1 MSFADFKLIGLNR
14 FPTSL
19 YMWGD
24 NTNGLL
30 GDNRTP
36 NYFSWSKISSGGLH
50 TVAIRSDGL
59 LFAWGR
65 NTEGQLGD
73 TTTIHRSSPVQL
85 SATLSWNSVSAGLSH
100 TVAIKSDSTLWVWGA
115 NRYGQLGDGTTVSKS
130 SWVQVGTSSWSAVS
144 AGGNHTTAINANTT
158 VYAWGLNNS
167 GQLGDGTL
175 VSKSSPVLVGTN
187 TTTLTN
193 ANAYSVSFTPTGA
206 YLQFN
211 GAAVNGLSSGTTGDY
226 TIEAWVYLNAT
237 PVGTSYNGG
246 AFAIVAA
253 GNGGGSLNAIYSITV
268 SGYLFLTRDGASYVN
283 LTATIPTLNTW
294 THLAFVNVG
303 TTMTVYLNGVS
314 VGTTSLTGTWSVANA
329 FTGVGGQ
336 PPSTSIN
343 GYISNLRMVKNQA
356 LYTSSPFT
364 PSTSPLTTTSQGVT
378 ASNVMLL
385 TAQNNPIVDNSS
397 NAYATT
403 IAGTTVSSLNT
414 PFAGVFPTGAVLG
427 LAVSAGK
434 THTVALTTDN
444 KLYAWGDN
452 TYGELGDSTTINRS
466 SPVQIGTSSWSQ
478 ISAGGTH
485 TAGINTTGSLLT
497 WGYNNYGQ
505 LGLNTPYSGSYWTK
519 VSEGLTHTLAIRNDG
534 ALFVWGR
541 NQLGQLGLGDTVA
554 RSSPVQLGTS
564 SWTSVDA
571 GSSHSVAVR
580 SDGKLFTWGS
590 NDWGQLGNNLSVNV
604 VSINIAWSKVVASAE
619 GPGQHMMALRNDGT
633 LWAWGLNS
641 AGQLGLGDTFNRISP
656 TQIGSLSTWI
666 DVAAADSHSVAIQA
680 DGVLYAWGLNGSG
693 QLGDLTS
700 ASKSNPVQIGYNF
713 KNIYS
718 CNATNVAID
727 NNNYAYTWGLNSAG
741 QLGFNDT
748 NSRSSPTLLN
758 TSTWNSFSI
767 GSHVMGIKTDGSLWS
782 WGLGT
787 SGQLGLGDLLSRSS
801 PTQVGT
807 SRWIQVSAGSLF
819 SVGITYDN
827 SLYAWGINTNGQLGL
842 SDTVIRSS
850 PTVVGTVAGF
860 ESSPD
865 SYSAKFTR
873 SSSQYLSLDNNASMN
888 IGTSNFTI
896 EGWIRSSSLT
906 SNGNAIITAANAP
919 TNTFAFALINGATGD
934 WQLNIGN
941 GTSWSITGIS
951 IWTDVLNTWKHFA
964 ISRTGGILYAF
975 VDGVLVYSVANS
987 TNIPT
992 NYFQIGAQT
1001 RNNRYFDG
1009 YMSTIRVIIGTGIYN
1024 TGFTPSSVP
1033 LTSISNTVL
1042 LTLQNTTIVDNSG
1055 LSQTITNNAGV
1066 TAGFV
1071 LSPFSA
1077 TAITAGSTIA
1087 SQVIA
1092 GTAHTLMLDSVGNL
1106 YTWGLNTSGQ
1116 LGDTTVVA
1124 RSSPVQVG
1132 TKSFISIIPG
1142 SSFASAIDTN
1152 GALFVWGA
1160 NNLGQLG
1167 DGTTISKSSPVQIG
1181 TTLANQ
1187 SSPVQI
1193 GNSSY
1198 TIVSAG
1204 EGHTLSLASD
1214 GILYGWGKNDQG
1226 QIGGQ
1231 LNTLGIG
1238 WSKVVIGPTHSLG
1251 IRFDGTLYAWGTN
1264 ASGQLGD
1271 RTTVAKSSPV
1281 VIDSA
1286 NNWKDIAVG
1295 QAAQPFSLAIRT
1307 DGKLYAWGNNQGGQL
1322 GWISWR
1328 QISVGSGHSL
1338 LLRSDGALYTM
1349 GTNTAGQLG
1358 DPTFGVTNR
1367 SSPVQIGTSSW
1378 SVISAG
1384 VSTSAAIDTRGRLFT
1399 WGFNN
1404 VGQLGLA
1411 TTANRSSPVQ
1421 VSSGSWSQVSANNYM
1436 LAITTQGSIW
1446 SWGTNTNG
1454 QLGLG
1459 TTVNSKVPKLLDG
1472 NTTSYSIGFD
1482 GIGDYLTIPS
1492 NAAFAFGTG
1501 AFTVEAWVYV
1511 TGSLSTNPSIV
1522 EGTINGFGLDFNA
1535 GALAIAQT
1543 NVSFIL
1549 TDPVAFSTAQWVHVA
1564 ASRTGTTLR
1573 LFKNGSIVAS
1583 SASNSTN
1590 FAQSTTNYFGSAQG
1604 VAFFPGYISNLR
1616 IVKGQALYTGTFTP
1630 TTSPLTTS
1638 SQGISSGTV
1647 SLLTAQNA
1655 TIIDNSTANSGVGFT
1670 ITSVGTPT
1678 ITQYNPFSIIS
1689 STSSTS
1695 WTQVSAGTNS
1705 LAIRND
1711 STLYSWGQNNYGQ
1724 LGDSTT
1730 INKSSPIQI
1739 SASSWT
1745 LISTSMTGHSLGIE
1759 IDGSL
1764 FAWGRNTYGELGLN
1778 NEFISVSSPVQIG
1791 ANSYTSIS
1799 AGNNNSL
1806 ALALS
1811 GTNNVLYG
1819 WGLND
1824 SNQLN
1829 NIAAFSWR
1837 SVQSIAG
1844 IQASIGSTVGK
1855 LYLWG
1860 DNTYGQLGDNT
1871 LAARSSPTQLGGF
1884 SGSAGYKEVITT
1896 PLNTMILLSDNSLLM
1911 MGDNTYGQLGQGDT
1925 ISRSSPVQ
1933 VGSVGAWSAVTI
1945 SGTGHV
1951 LAISISGVLFAWG
1964 NNQYNELGQSDLVVA
1979 NRSSPVS
1986 VGNNANWTKVSAGNN
2001 YSLAIID
2008 TGALYTWGRNDWGQ
2022 LGTSVPLSFTN
2033 IGTGIASRN
2042 DGKLYTWGQNTT
2054 YGQVGDGTSINRS
2067 APVQISGV
2075 TLASISWTQVSGSIN
2090 NRASIRINSTLW
2102 AWGDN
2107 TYGQLGQV
2115 DNIPRSN
2122 PVQIG
2127 ISSWTQVYVNVDNIF
2142 AIRSDGKL
2150 FSWGNNNVGQL
2161 GTGDTVNY
2169 SSPVQIGANS
2179 WTQIIASPTGHTLG
2193 LQADG
2198 TLYAWGNNQYNE
2210 LGQNQR
2216 VQTNYSS
2223 PIQVGTSSWTKIG
2236 AGNNNSFAIRVGGS
2250 LFGWGRNEYGQIG
2263 TNNNTPLS
2271 WTQVAG
2277 GDSYSVAIRSDGKLF
2292 SWGLN
2297 NKGQLGLSDTF
2308 ARSKPTQ
2315 ITTTSNY
2322 NYYSTLFGV
2331 GDYLQLPVSTT
2342 AFQFLANDF
2351 TIECWVYLNSNV
2363 TVANRM
2369 IWYNYPTTFAA
2380 DCIFF
2385 GGHASYNGQF
2395 TFWVYN
2401 SSASAPLLLDPA
2413 VLYPFRWYH
2422 LAVVRSGNNFTMYK
2436 NGVSVATATYSGT
2449 VVSNTYVIGGYIGTS
2464 GATSLDGYMSN
2475 LRIVKGTPVYTGNFT
2490 PPTSPLTA
2498 ISNTALLTCQN
2509 DRFVDNSTN
2518 NLTLIPFVNVATT
2531 ASVQPFPYNI
2541 PNYSWT
2547 QVSATLSHTVAIRND
2562 GTLWAWGANNGGQ
2575 LGQGDTINRS
2585 TPVQIGSSSW
2595 IAVGVGNDASF
2606 AIRTGSG
2613 LFGWGDNTN
2622 GILGQGNTTSLSS
2635 PLQIGT
2641 SSWTS
2646 ISATQH
2652 AVGITTANTM
2662 FAWGLNSAGQLGDN
2676 TTVNKSSPI
2685 QVQAGFPSSFFVYNS
2700 ATVVD
2705 NSGNSVTMT
2714 ATGSPTVGSTV
2725 IPFSSTFS
2733 VNFPSNTY
2741 YTTGSLPALGTQY
2754 TFEFWFYITTVNNGE
2769 WYWFDTSASVP
2780 MFYFNGN
2787 GTVITEIRK
2796 VNNGG
2801 AGNFGAT
2808 GLSVAANT
2816 WHHVSYTR
2824 NSVNLMTIWLNGSS
2838 IATSSDSSNYTGG
2851 ATRLGYKQ
2859 GGAAGA
2865 SSGYLSNFRFVNNMC
2880 LYTNTFTPSTIP
2892 LTSIGLTSS
2901 LNYTK
2906 SSAGNSHSV
2915 AIRSDSGLYTWG
2927 NNAQGQLG
2935 NSLTANRSFAI
2946 QIGVSSWTQVN
2957 AGASW
2962 TAAVTTAGGLFTWGT
2977 GANGE
2982 LGAGTT
2988 LARSAPVQVGAL
3000 TTWGV
3005 LSGKTHELSITT
3017 AGALFTWGTNTAGQ
3031 LGDNTVVVK
3040 SSPVGVAALTNLVLD
3055 NVSSPTQIG
3064 SSSWTQVAAGDLY
3077 AVGINTIGQLFTWG
3091 YGINGRL
3098 GSGATTS
3105 RSAPVQVAGS
3115 SWLAV
3120 STGGTENTVA
3130 LTIAYTLFSWGRNN
3144 VGQIGDASIVDKS
3157 APVAVGAALNL
3168 NLSTDIIKTVAQIGA
3183 SSWSQVSAGDFHV
3196 YALRSDSGL
3205 FSWGKNDV
3213 GQLGASDVVSRSSP
3227 VQIGA
3232 STWSVISAG
3241 YSFGA
3246 AITSVGNLQTTG
3258 LNDKGQLGT
3267 STTTNRGNFAGIG
3280 SSSWTAVSA
3289 GSSSMIGTTLSNITF
3304 VWGTNTSGQLG
3315 LVDTANRSSPV
3326 QLGSSLATSMY
3337 QTVYP
3342 SPTIVTTYSN
3352 TSWTQVNVGNSF
3364 AVGIDNA
3371 GRLFAWGLNSTGQ
3384 LGDGTTINTMPTK
3397 SSPSQIAT
3405 TASSFTFINT
3415 SSPVQVNAGT
3425 SWNAIAAGG
3434 THVVAVKS
3442 DNTLWSWGV
3451 NTFGQV
3457 GNGSTIA
3464 QYIPKQVDVQNS
3476 FTSVAAGND
3485 FSAAINTNYTLWKW
3499 GYNSSTDVTSPHRSN
3514 ALQIGS
3520 DSWSVISAGGNTA
3533 AIINTVGVLYGWG
3546 KVTTIDGFA
3555 FNLGISPI
3563 TWAIGSSFTNVNAG
3577 DSFIHALDS
3586 SYGLWAFGLNSTG
3599 QLGDNT
3605 VTTRSSAVQI
3615 GSLYSWSIVGGGI
3628 GGTPI
3633 GAGSLFLTGLNTSGQ
3648 LGLSDAANRSSPV
3661 QLPATTQ
3668 PLFNFPVRIGISRW
3682 TAISAG
3688 YSHSMAIRDDNTL
3701 WGWGLNASGQVGDTS
3716 VISRSSPVQV
3726 GASSW
3731 IAISAG
3737 KDHTGGVRL
3746 DNTLWTWGLNTRGQL
3761 GDNTTTNRNSPV
3773 QVGTGYWNNVSVGN
3787 SHTTALADNNT
3798 LYVWGDDNFGQ

>member
-100 TVAIKSDSTLWVWGA
+100 TIAIKSDSTLWVWGA

-130 SWVQVGTSSWSAVS
+130 SWVQVGTSSWSQVS
-144 AGGNHTTAINANTT
+144 AGGNHSVAIKIDNTLS
-158 VYAWGLNNS
+158 VWGMNKS
-167 GQLGDGTL
+167 GQLGNGTTI
-175 VSKSSPVLVGTN
+175 SRSQPVLLGSSGLYSTLFDGLAGTQLITANDSRFTMGTN
-187 TTTLTN
+187 DFTVELWVYPLNLPVSGFISSVNPGTGFAILENQGGILISTGGAGSVTVPFITNPALNVWTHVALTRQGNTIKLFKNGVLQGSASVALSLDCTQVAFPARYASASYPLNCYLSNVRVVSGQALYTDTFTPSTTQLTTTT
-193 ANAYSVSFTPTGA
+193 VGGTGA
-206 YLQFN
+206 
-211 GAAVNGLSSGTTGDY
+211 GAA
-226 TIEAWVYLNAT
+226 A
-237 PVGTSYNGG
+237 
-246 AFAIVAA
+246 
-253 GNGGGSLNAIYSITV
+253 
-268 SGYLFLTRDGASYVN
+268 
-283 LTATIPTLNTW
+283 
-294 THLAFVNVG
+294 
-303 TTMTVYLNGVS
+303 
-314 VGTTSLTGTWSVANA
+314 SLTGTVTLLACLDGNSTIDNSITPVTITSAGGVSAALFSPPVAS
-329 FTGVGGQ
+329 TSGVG
-336 PPSTSIN
+336 PFST
-343 GYISNLRMVKNQA
+343 
-356 LYTSSPFT
+356 
-364 PSTSPLTTTSQGVT
+364 
-378 ASNVMLL
+378 
-385 TAQNNPIVDNSS
+385 
-397 NAYATT
+397 
-403 IAGTTVSSLNT
+403 
-414 PFAGVFPTGAVLG
+414 
-427 LAVSAGK
+427 VSAGK
-434 THTVALTTDN
+434 THTVALSTDN

-485 TAGINTTGSLLT
+485 TAGINTTGALLT

-505 LGLNTPYSGSYWTK
+505 LGLNTPYSGSYYTQ

-541 NQLGQLGLGDTVA
+541 NQLGQLGLGDTVT

-590 NDWGQLGNNLSVNV
+590 NDWGQLGNSGDLIYYSWIKVVLSANTATAFAIRSDGTLWGWGAAGNLQLGNGSNLFSVSPVLIGTSVTSGFMDVAQGDSHSLGLSNDGILFGWGSQGAGQLGDGTIFGRLNGPVMMPPSTATNFNKIFAGISSSAAIAANGYLYMWGYNV
-604 VSINIAWSKVVASAE
+604 NGELGQGDTINRSIPALLGSDTWSSLSINSHVLGLKTNGTIWAWGANNSGQLGQTDVVTRSSPIQIGTDSNWTKISA
-619 GPGQHMMALRNDGT
+619 GNTFSIGLKNDGT
-633 LWAWGLNS
+633 LWGWGLND
-641 AGQLGLGDTFNRISP
+641 AGQLSLNDVANRSSPVQIASDTSWIAIAAGSAHTLALSTSGYLYTWGFGASGALGDNTVISRSSP
-656 TQIGSLSTWI
+656 VQIGT
-666 DVAAADSHSVAIQA
+666 DVYTSVQAGLTFSQAIRNDNA
-680 DGVLYAWGLNGSG
+680 LFSWGFNNIG
-693 QLGDLTS
+693 QLGD
-700 ASKSNPVQIGYNF
+700 
-713 KNIYS
+713 
-718 CNATNVAID
+718 
-727 NNNYAYTWGLNSAG
+727 
-741 QLGFNDT
+741 
-748 NSRSSPTLLN
+748 
-758 TSTWNSFSI
+758 
-767 GSHVMGIKTDGSLWS
+767 
-782 WGLGT
+782 GT
-787 SGQLGLGDLLSRSS
+787 SG
-801 PTQVGT
+801 
-807 SRWIQVSAGSLF
+807 
-819 SVGITYDN
+819 
-827 SLYAWGINTNGQLGL
+827 
-842 SDTVIRSS
+842 
-850 PTVVGTVAGF
+850 
-860 ESSPD
+860 
-865 SYSAKFTR
+865 
-873 SSSQYLSLDNNASMN
+873 
-888 IGTSNFTI
+888 
-896 EGWIRSSSLT
+896 
-906 SNGNAIITAANAP
+906 
-919 TNTFAFALINGATGD
+919 
-934 WQLNIGN
+934 
-941 GTSWSITGIS
+941 
-951 IWTDVLNTWKHFA
+951 
-964 ISRTGGILYAF
+964 
-975 VDGVLVYSVANS
+975 
-987 TNIPT
+987 
-992 NYFQIGAQT
+992 
-1001 RNNRYFDG
+1001 
-1009 YMSTIRVIIGTGIYN
+1009 
-1024 TGFTPSSVP
+1024 
-1033 LTSISNTVL
+1033 
-1042 LTLQNTTIVDNSG
+1042 
-1055 LSQTITNNAGV
+1055 AGV
-1066 TAGFV
+1066 
-1071 LSPFSA
+1071 
-1077 TAITAGSTIA
+1077 
-1087 SQVIA
+1087 
-1092 GTAHTLMLDSVGNL
+1092 NK
-1106 YTWGLNTSGQ
+1106 
-1116 LGDTTVVA
+1116 
-1124 RSSPVQVG
+1124 SSPVQVG
-1132 TKSFISIIPG
+1132 TFYYYSNS
-1142 SSFASAIDTN
+1142 
-1152 GALFVWGA
+1152 
-1160 NNLGQLG
+1160 
-1167 DGTTISKSSPVQIG
+1167 
-1181 TTLANQ
+1181 

-1198 TIVSAG
+1198 TSVSAG
-1204 EGHTLSLASD
+1204 EGHTLGLSSD
-1214 GILYGWGKNDQG
+1214 GILYGWGKNNQG

-1251 IRFDGTLYAWGTN
+1251 IRFDGKLYSWGNN

-1295 QAAQPFSLAIRT
+1295 QAAQPFSMAIRT

-1322 GWISWR
+1322 GWLSWR

-1338 LLRSDGALYTM
+1338 LLRSDGRLYTM
-1349 GTNTAGQLG
+1349 GRNTAGQLG
-1358 DPTFGVTNR
+1358 DPAFGVTNR

-1384 VSTSAAIDTRGRLFT
+1384 ISTSAAIDSVGRLFT
-1399 WGFNN
+1399 WGLNTA
-1404 VGQLGLA
+1404 GQLGLA

-1421 VSSGSWSQVSANNYM
+1421 VSSGSWSQVAIKDYT

-1446 SWGTNTNG
+1446 SWGSNSNG

-1459 TTVNSKVPKLLDG
+1459 TIVDSKVPKLLDG
-1472 NTTSYSIGFD
+1472 TTTSYSIGFD

-1616 IVKGQALYTGTFTP
+1616 VVKGQALYTSGFTP
-1630 TTSPLTTS
+1630 TTSPLTTT

-1655 TIIDNSTANSGVGFT
+1655 TIIDNSSNVFT
-1670 ITSVGTPT
+1670 ITSTGTPAVA
-1678 ITQYNPFSIIS
+1678 QLNPFSIIS

-1695 WTQVSAGTNS
+1695 WTSVAAGTHS
-1705 LAIRND
+1705 LAIRTTGSLYAWGLN
-1711 STLYSWGQNNYGQ
+1711 STGQ

-1730 INKSSPIQI
+1730 ANKSSPIQVAGNWSFI
-1739 SASSWT
+1739 SSSN
-1745 LISTSMTGHSLGIE
+1745 TGHSLGIKT
-1759 IDGSL
+1759 DGSL

-1778 NEFISVSSPVQIG
+1778 NEFINVSSPTQVG
-1791 ANSYTSIS
+1791 AYSYTSVS
-1799 AGNNNSL
+1799 AGNNNTL
-1806 ALALS
+1806 AIALN

-1837 SVQSIAG
+1837 SVQNIAG

-1860 DNTYGQLGDNT
+1860 DNTYGQLGDGT
-1871 LAARSSPTQLGGF
+1871 SAARSSPTQLGGF
-1884 SGSAGYKEVITT
+1884 SGNAAYKQVVTT
-1896 PLNTMILLSDNSLLM
+1896 PLNTVILSSDNSLLM

-1933 VGSVGAWSAVTI
+1933 VGSVGAWSAVAI

-1979 NRSSPVS
+1979 NRSSPVNI
-1986 VGNNANWTKVSAGNN
+1986 GTNGNWTKVSAGNN

-2022 LGTSVPLSFTN
+2022 LGTSNPLSYTS
-2033 IGTGIASRN
+2033 IGAGIVSRN
-2042 DGKLYTWGQNTT
+2042 DGKLYTWGQNTPS
-2054 YGQVGDGTSINRS
+2054 GQLGTGDTANRS
-2067 APVQISGV
+2067 APTQISGI
-2075 TLASISWTQVSGSIN
+2075 TLASLSWTSVAGSLN
-2090 NRASIRINSTLW
+2090 NRASIRINGTLW

-2115 DNIPRSN
+2115 DTIPRSN

-2150 FSWGNNNVGQL
+2150 FSWGNNNLGQL
-2161 GTGDTVNY
+2161 GTGDTINY
-2169 SSPVQIGANS
+2169 SSPVSVGSDNWSMVVA
-2179 WTQIIASPTGHTLG
+2179 TPTGHTLG
-2193 LQADG
+2193 LKANG
-2198 TLYAWGNNQYNE
+2198 TLWAWGNNQYNE

-2216 VQTNYSS
+2216 VQIAYSS
-2223 PIQVGTSSWTKIG
+2223 PVQVGTSSWTKIG
-2236 AGNNNSFAIRVGGS
+2236 AGNNNSFAIRSDGS
-2250 LFGWGRNEYGQIG
+2250 LWGWGRNEYGQIG

-2271 WTQVAG
+2271 WTSVAG

-2331 GDYLQLPVSTT
+2331 SDYLQLPVSTT

-2464 GATSLDGYMSN
+2464 GTTSLDGYMSN

-2575 LGQGDTINRS
+2575 LGQGDTTTRS
-2585 TPVQIGSSSW
+2585 APVQIGTSTDNSW
-2595 IAVGVGNDASF
+2595 TSVNAGSDASF
-2606 AIRTGSG
+2606 AIRNDYK
-2613 LFGWGDNTN
+2613 LFSWGDNTN
-2622 GILGQGNTTSLSS
+2622 GLLGQGNTTSLSS
-2635 PLQIGT
+2635 MIQVGT

-2652 AVGITTANTM
+2652 AIGITTANTM
-2662 FAWGLNSAGQLGDN
+2662 FAWGLNTAGQLGDN

-2685 QVQAGFPSSFFVYNS
+2685 QVQAGFPSAFLTYNS
-2700 ATVVD
+2700 ATTVD
-2705 NSGNSVTMT
+2705 NSGNAITLT
-2714 ATGSPTVGSTV
+2714 ATGAPTIGNSV
-2725 IPFSSTFS
+2725 IPFSSTYS

-2741 YTTGSLPALGTQY
+2741 YTTGTLPAFGTQF
-2754 TFEFWFYITTVNNGE
+2754 TIEFWVYLTTIPPGA
-2769 WYWFDTSASVP
+2769 WYWYIGTGGSGP
-2780 MFYFNGN
+2780 LLRFNGN
-2787 GTVITEIRK
+2787 STVINSIGK
-2796 VNNGG
+2796 INQGGG
-2801 AGNFGAT
+2801 APFDAT
-2808 GLSVAANT
+2808 SLSVAANT
-2816 WHHVSYTR
+2816 WHHIAYTR
-2824 NSVNLMTIWLNGSS
+2824 NSANRLDIWLNG
-2838 IATSSDSSNYTGG
+2838 TSVGNTSDSTSFTGTT
-2851 ATRLGYKQ
+2851 AQIGYPA
-2859 GGAAGA
+2859 GGNGGSAAG
-2865 SSGYLSNFRFVNNMC
+2865 YMSNFRFTNNAC
-2880 LYTNTFTPSTIP
+2880 LYNATFTPSTTG
-2892 LTSIGLTSS
+2892 LTATSLTSS
-2901 LNYTK
+2901 LSYTK

-2935 NSLTANRSFAI
+2935 NSTTANRSFAI
-2946 QIGVSSWTQVN
+2946 QIGASSWTQIN

-2962 TAAVTTAGGLFTWGT
+2962 TVGTLTTNGLYSWGT
-2977 GANGE
+2977 GNNGE

-2988 LARSAPVQVGAL
+2988 LQRSSPVQVGAL

-3064 SSSWTQVAAGDLY
+3064 SSSWTQVAAGDLFTNALR
-3077 AVGINTIGQLFTWG
+3077 AVDGGLFTWG

-3105 RSAPVQVAGS
+3105 RSSPVQVGS
-3115 SWLAV
+3115 TSWLAI

-3130 LTIAYTLFSWGRNN
+3130 LTTAYTIFSWGRNN
-3144 VGQIGDASIVDKS
+3144 VGQIGDASTVDKS

-3168 NLSTDIIKTVAQIGA
+3168 NLSTDIIKTVAQVGA
-3183 SSWSQVSAGDFHV
+3183 SSWSQVSAGDFHA
-3196 YALRSDSGL
+3196 YAIRSDSGL

-3213 GQLGASDVVSRSSP
+3213 GQLGQSIAITAHRSSP

-3232 STWSVISAG
+3232 GTWSVISAG
-3241 YSFGA
+3241 NSFGA
-3246 AITSVGNLQTTG
+3246 AITSAGSLQTTG
-3258 LNDKGQLGT
+3258 LNAQGQQGAGT
-3267 STTTNRGNFAGIG
+3267 VFSTNRSAFTAVGT
-3280 SSSWTAVSA
+3280 SSWTTVSA
-3289 GSSSMIGTTLSNITF
+3289 GATSAIGTTISNATF
-3304 VWGTNTSGQLG
+3304 VWGNNSSGQLG
-3315 LVDTANRSSPV
+3315 LVDTVNRSSPV
-3326 QLGSSLATSMY
+3326 QLGSSLAASMY

-3342 SPTIVTTYSN
+3342 SPVIVTTYSN
-3352 TSWTQVNVGNSF
+3352 TSWTQVNVGDSF
-3364 AVGIDNA
+3364 AVGLDNA

-3384 LGDGTTINTMPTK
+3384 LGDGSTINTMPAK

-3415 SSPVQVNAGT
+3415 SSPVQVSAGT
-3425 SWNAIAAGG
+3425 SWTAIAAGG
-3434 THVVAVKS
+3434 THTVAVKS
-3442 DNTLWSWGV
+3442 DGTLWSWGV
-3451 NTFGQV
+3451 NTYGQIGTGGTV
-3457 GNGSTIA
+3457 NQIP
-3464 QYIPKQVDVQNS
+3464 PKQVDVQNS
-3476 FTSVAAGND
+3476 FTSVAAGTD
-3485 FSAAINTNYTLWKW
+3485 FSTAINTDYTLWKW
-3499 GYNSSTDVTSPHRSN
+3499 GYNSSTDVSSPHRSN

-3520 DSWSVISAGGNTA
+3520 DSWSTISAGGNTA
-3533 AIINTVGVLYGWG
+3533 VIINTLGKLYGWG
-3546 KVTTIDGFA
+3546 KITTDDGFA

-3563 TWAIGSSFTNVNAG
+3563 TWAVGSSYTQVNAG
-3577 DSFIHALDS
+3577 DSFIHAIDNT
-3586 SYGLWAFGLNSTG
+3586 YGLWASGLNSTG

-3605 VTTRSSAVQI
+3605 VNTRSSAVQI

-3633 GAGSLFLTGLNTSGQ
+3633 HAGSLFLTGLNTSGQ
-3648 LGLSDAANRSSPV
+3648 LGLSDLTTRSSPV

-3668 PLFNFPVRIGISRW
+3668 QFFNFPLRVGINRW
-3682 TAISAG
+3682 SAISAG
-3688 YSHSMAIRDDNTL
+3688 YSYSMAIRDDNTL
-3701 WGWGLNASGQVGDTS
+3701 WGWGRNINGQLGDIS
-3716 VISRSSPVQV
+3716 VVSRSSPVQV
-3726 GASSW
+3726 GALSW
-3731 IAISAG
+3731 IAVSAG
-3737 KDHTGGVRL
+3737 SDHTGGVML
-3746 DNTLWTWGLNTRGQL
+3746 DNTLYMWGLNTKGQL
-3761 GDNTTTNRNSPV
+3761 GLGDTTDRNSPV
-3773 QVGTGYWNNVSVGN
+3773 QVGTGYWNNVTVGA

-3798 LYVWGDDNFGQ
+3798 LYIWGDDNYGQ